1 MKIILILSQKNL
13 SRQKVKLGTFRW
25 WMKYT
30 INIIQIVEQLD
41 VIQEVVLAEASKLNE
56 LEMSKKYGDQLANVL
71 YRKKALEK

>member
-1 MKIILILSQKNL
+1 
-13 SRQKVKLGTFRW
+13 
-25 WMKYT
+25 MKYT

-56 LEMSKKYGDQLANVL
+56 LEMSKKYGGQLANVL